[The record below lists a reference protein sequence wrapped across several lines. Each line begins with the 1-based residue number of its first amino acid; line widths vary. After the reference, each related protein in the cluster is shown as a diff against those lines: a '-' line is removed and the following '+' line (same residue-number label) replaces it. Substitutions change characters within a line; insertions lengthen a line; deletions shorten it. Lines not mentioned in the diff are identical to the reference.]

1 MPKPPFPTALGSEIQ
16 RDVCPDCFAD
26 WKKMELMI
34 INEYR
39 LNMMDKEHRAHL
51 NTQMRAFFRNELSS
65 KVVNNT

>member
-1 MPKPPFPTALGSEIQ
+1 
-16 RDVCPDCFAD
+16 
-26 WKKMELMI
+26 MELMI